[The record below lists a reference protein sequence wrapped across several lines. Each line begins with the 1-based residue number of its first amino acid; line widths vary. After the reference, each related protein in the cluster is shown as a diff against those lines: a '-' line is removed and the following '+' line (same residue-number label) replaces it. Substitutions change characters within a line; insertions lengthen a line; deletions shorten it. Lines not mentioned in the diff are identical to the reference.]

1 MKISSLFPFLC
12 ICPAVLAGNLN
23 YQFSGDSLQKLYA
36 ELHYLREV
44 GIEIHQKYDVK
55 KNPDQLRFCK
65 GEYGFISTRAK
76 STIGI
81 ANRLTSPHKDE
92 YIAAGWK
99 AYECSQCTGNIEAC
113 DAVPPVLETI
123 KAEFKEKQNA
133 TE

>member
-1 MKISSLFPFLC
+1 MRTFSLLSLLFL
-12 ICPAVLAGNLN
+12 CPAVFAGNISSQ
-23 YQFSGDSLQKLYA
+23 YSGDSLQKLYA

-44 GIEIHQKYDVK
+44 GIEIHQKYDLK

-65 GEYGFISTRAK
+65 GEYGYISTRAK

-81 ANRLTSPHKDE
+81 ANRLPSPHKEE

-113 DAVPPVLETI
+113 DAVPPALETI
-123 KAEFKEKQNA
+123 KAEFKEKQSA